1 MFLVF
6 FYKIKIQNINVSIL
20 ILLDSIL
27 LLKGNMTLYTID
39 LKCFNPYSIGF
50 YSFIKNKYVRVY
62 ENKIVSI
69 LILLDSLLL

>member
-20 ILLDSIL
+20 ILMDSIL
-27 LLKGNMTLYTID
+27 LYSETI
-39 LKCFNPYSIGF
+39 NE
-50 YSFIKNKYVRVY
+50 YV
-62 ENKIVSI
+62 KAQVSI